1 MSWTMPKQKLILNK
15 KSAKVKKYQNQSEA
29 KRGWK
34 KIYPLS
40 MILLK

>member
-1 MSWTMPKQKLILNK
+1 MSWTTQKKLILNK
-15 KSAKVKKYQNQSEA
+15 KSAKVKKYQNQSEV
-29 KRGWK
+29 KRGRK